1 MKNRFKPKFSIKKGD
16 SVVVIAGEYKD
27 LKKPRTV
34 LKVIP
39 DKSRVLVEG
48 VNIVT
53 KHTKPSAQNTKGGIV
68 KLEAPIHISNVMLWD
83 AKAHAASKISHS
95 KENGKS
101 VRIAK
106 KSGEVIK

>member
-16 SVVVIAGEYKD
+16 SVVVITGEYRD
-27 LKKPRTV
+27 MKKPRTV

-53 KHTKPSAQNTKGGIV
+53 KHTKPSAQNTKGGIQ
-68 KLEAPIHISNVMLWD
+68 KMEAPISISNVMLWD
-83 AKAHAASKISHS
+83 AKSHGPSKISRTRV
-95 KENGKS
+95 EGKL
-101 VRIAK
+101 VRTAK
-106 KSGEVIK
+106 KSGEEIK